1 MREERKDVKHQ
12 YDIWHFTENIKKA
25 LLKAAKKKNCDI
37 INRWIKGI
45 INHFW
50 CCSRCGGNYQQLQEN
65 WMSIMFHIRN
75 KHKWVGYNH
84 YKKCKHPMLTKSQI
98 KKKKWIKEGTP
109 AFCEIEKV
117 IKKKKTLNDLKL
129 CTEFRHSGNVEV
141 YHSVYLKYCPKRLRV
156 SLEAMIARTELAVLH
171 FNSVITLP
179 FAKTKLGKQKYK
191 LQHSR
196 ITNNWVIKKIK
207 ERGNKA
213 YLQALFKELVWL
225 RVSNEYVPLP
235 KLPIIPKNIAPVE
248 KPDKEECIKNM
259 NTLFT

>member
-1 MREERKDVKHQ
+1 MRTPKVNEKPD
-12 YDIWHFTENIKKA
+12 
-25 LLKAAKKKNCDI
+25 
-37 INRWIKGI
+37 
-45 INHFW
+45 
-50 CCSRCGGNYQQLQEN
+50 QE
-65 WMSIMFHIRN
+65 
-75 KHKWVGYNH
+75 
-84 YKKCKHPMLTKSQI
+84 
-98 KKKKWIKEGTP
+98 KKWIKEGTP

-141 YHSVYLKYCPKRLRV
+141 YHSVYLKYCPKRHHF
-156 SLEAMIARTELAVLH
+156 SFEAMIARTELAVLH

-259 NTLFT
+259 KTRFT